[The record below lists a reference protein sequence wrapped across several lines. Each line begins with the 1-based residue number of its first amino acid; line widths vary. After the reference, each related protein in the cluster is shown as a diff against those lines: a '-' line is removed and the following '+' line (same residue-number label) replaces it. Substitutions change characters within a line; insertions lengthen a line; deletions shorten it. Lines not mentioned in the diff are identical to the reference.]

1 MTCLLADAGVAI
13 PNSYCDPYYECQFTY
28 VADNGAMW
36 EYDLS
41 GLCSGSDYVAMDQF
55 NHTYNFNICG
65 TSHFQCLPEWRDTYQ
80 FGVAVQVCVTSLL
93 A

>member
-1 MTCLLADAGVAI
+1 
-13 PNSYCDPYYECQFTY
+13 
-28 VADNGAMW
+28 MW

-80 FGVAVQVCVTSLL
+80 YGVAVQVCVVAILSFRAKGFRRGHRFRLL
-93 A
+93 WWAAHGTPVSS